1 MIQCK
6 ENVFIVF
13 FLSVI
18 LNDSVCKMGKNYY
31 PWLLLEEY
39 KYIVE
44 EKKIEKSINY
54 DIEISSN
61 ESDKE

>member
-1 MIQCK
+1 MQRGFYCI
-6 ENVFIVF
+6 

-18 LNDSVCKMGKNYY
+18 LNNSVCKMGKNYY
-31 PWLLLEEY
+31 QWVLLEEY

-61 ESDKE
+61 EADKE